1 MPPYSTKQHAYLWCR
16 INTGL
21 TSHQQANVYF
31 TMPLISHPP
40 EPGWHR
46 APDEK
51 TSKRMPAFV
60 KLKLHQGT
68 KQKKNTLLSAHW
80 ALFPNT
86 QWERCGYFILF
97 WFGGL
102 WWDLKCMSRQW
113 CQLLWG
119 ISHPNLS
126 KVRDFYKLWWLV
138 DDESRHV
145 TDWQFHRPAK
155 TLIQEEW
162 REARPWINPMTVG
175 FTTIETHKGIV
186 QNFHLSL
193 SFTLMYTVLDCCS
206 VTLIVL
212 PVRWSC

>member
-1 MPPYSTKQHAYLWCR
+1 MCTSLCHSSPTLWSRGGTEHQTKRRQRGC
-16 INTGL
+16 
-21 TSHQQANVYF
+21 Q
-31 TMPLISHPP
+31 PLSNSNYIKAQN
-40 EPGWHR
+40 R
-46 APDEK
+46 
-51 TSKRMPAFV
+51 
-60 KLKLHQGT
+60 
-68 KQKKNTLLSAHW
+68 KNTLLSAHW

-86 QWERCGYFILF
+86 QSERCGYFILF

-102 WWDLKCMSRQW
+102 WWDPKCMSRQW

-138 DDESRHV
+138 DDEPGHV

-162 REARPWINPMTVG
+162 RGERPWINPLTVS

-193 SFTLMYTVLDCCS
+193 SFTLMYTVSGCCS
-206 VTLIVL
+206 VTLILL